1 MAVTVGL
8 LGDTMLGRKV
18 AERVLVAGPRTLFAP
33 EIAELLAAA
42 DLVLAN
48 LECCISEDGMRWP
61 SPGKPFF
68 FRAPPVAVQTLTAL
82 GVTDVT
88 LANNHALDY
97 GIQALGD
104 TLQLLT
110 DAGIRV
116 TGAGPDRTTARQ
128 PIELDV
134 AGVRLAVL
142 ACTDH
147 PAEFAAGPDR
157 PGVAYADL
165 SEDVPPWLLGQVRAL
180 AARNDLVLVTPHW
193 GPNMT
198 SAPSNAQRRAANR
211 LIQAGAT
218 VVAGH
223 SAHVFHGV
231 AGPGDSSGT
240 ATLFD
245 LGDFL
250 DDYMVHPGLRNDL
263 GLIWL
268 LTLDRHGPVRLRAVP
283 IALDYCYTRLA
294 DEQEYAWIATRL
306 TNACAQF
313 GTEVVDRQDHLA
325 MYWT

>member
-1 MAVTVGL
+1 MAITIGL

-18 AERVLVAGPRTLFAP
+18 AERVTAAGPLALFAP
-33 EIAELLAAA
+33 EIAELLTGA

-48 LECCISEDGMRWP
+48 LECCVSEGGKRWP
-61 SPGKPFF
+61 APGKPFF
-68 FRAPPVAVQTLTAL
+68 FRAPPAAVETLTAL

-97 GIQALGD
+97 DVPALAD
-104 TLQLLT
+104 TRRLLGQ
-110 DAGIRV
+110 AGIRV
-116 TGAGPDRTTARQ
+116 IGAGDDRTSARQ
-128 PIELDV
+128 PTVLDV
-134 AGVRLAVL
+134 AGTRLALL
-142 ACTDH
+142 AVTDH
-147 PAEFAAGPDR
+147 PPEFAAGRER

-165 SEDVPPWLLGQVRAL
+165 STGVPSWLTDHVRDL

-198 SAPSNAQRRAANR
+198 SAPPEYVRQAAQR
-211 LIQAGAT
+211 LTQAGAT

-231 AGPGDSSGT
+231 QGPGRSART

-250 DDYMVHPGLRNDL
+250 DDYLVHRELRNDL

-268 LTLDRHGPVRLRAVP
+268 LTLDRHGPIRLRAFP
-283 IALDYCYTRLA
+283 IALDYCFTRLA
-294 DEQEYAWIATRL
+294 NRSEYAWVADRL
-306 TNACAQF
+306 TAACAEF
-313 GTEVVDRQDHLA
+313 GTEVVDRRDHLA
-325 MYWT
+325 MYWN